1 MNKIKILV
9 SFEKNEMIFP
19 KIEFVRNDYN
29 HVEFLF
35 SFDEDNENSTK
46 VFELKKPDGKV
57 FIKEIVDNK
66 VCLYDTDA
74 SGKKVP
80 VINQSGL
87 YEFEITKYTE
97 DSKFTISKVCQFMAR
112 DEIVNIDDDIVETD
126 VRLSILDDLINDVT
140 NLKKTTEIIAT
151 EAQKQG
157 EYAKKQGDYAKEQS
171 EIVDTKIKKF
181 SAQEE
186 IRKNN
191 EDTRIKNEK
200 LREASEE
207 QRSKNETD
215 RISNEKIRVANEEIR
230 VENEKS
236 REEYVSQLKQDVAD
250 GKFNGEC
257 NFATFEINLDTGNL
271 EMNKTE
277 GLLLDFAI
285 ENGNLEV
292 LI

>member
-97 DSKFTISKVCQFMAR
+97 DSKFTINKVCQFMAR

-171 EIVDTKIKKF
+171 EILDTKIKEF
-181 SAQEE
+181 STQEE

-191 EDTRIKNEK
+191 EDTRIKSEK
-200 LREASEE
+200 FRKTSEE
-207 QRSKNETD
+207 QRNKNETD
-215 RISNEKIRVANEEIR
+215 RISSEEIRVANEEIR

-236 REEYVSQLKQDVAD
+236 REEYVGQLKQDVDD

-257 NFATFEINLDTGNL
+257 NFATFNINLDTGNL